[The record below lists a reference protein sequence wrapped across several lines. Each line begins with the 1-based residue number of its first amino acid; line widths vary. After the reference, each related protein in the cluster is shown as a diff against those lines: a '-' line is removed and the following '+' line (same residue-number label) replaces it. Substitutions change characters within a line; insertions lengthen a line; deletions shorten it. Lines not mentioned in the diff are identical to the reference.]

1 MTKISDSA
9 IAGLAQGAGLSGDAV
24 AIAVAIALAES
35 GGDPAQVTNTPATG
49 DLSYG
54 LWQINMIGSMG
65 PDRRRAFGLTD
76 NNQLL
81 DPATND
87 KVMSTLSSGGTYWNP
102 WTTYTRGT
110 YKLFLARGQAAASAP
125 GSNGQIAGSGGTTTP
140 ASLSGSLSSLN
151 DFFNTIQSPEFW
163 KWAGVLVAGV
173 ALLFFGI
180 MKATGDN
187 SLSSGSK
194 ELIKRAGEAAVL
206 A

>member
-1 MTKISDSA
+1 VTKISDSA

-81 DPATND
+81 DPATNA

-125 GSNGQIAGSGGTTTP
+125 GSNGHQQILFT
-140 ASLSGSLSSLN
+140 
-151 DFFNTIQSPEFW
+151 
-163 KWAGVLVAGV
+163 
-173 ALLFFGI
+173 AL
-180 MKATGDN
+180 D
-187 SLSSGSK
+187 
-194 ELIKRAGEAAVL
+194 RAVL
-206 A
+206 DKLRDADLDQLKPLEALNLLAELKKQIS

>member
-24 AIAVAIALAES
+24 AIAVAIAIAES
-35 GGDPAQVTNTPATG
+35 GGDPAQITDTPATG

-81 DPATND
+81 DPATNA

-110 YKLFLARGQAAASAP
+110 YKLYLARGQAAASVP
-125 GSNGQIAGSGGTTTP
+125 SNQGIGTTTTP
-140 ASLSGSLSSLN
+140 VSVSGSLSSLT

-163 KWAGVLVAGV
+163 KRTGVLAAGV
-173 ALLFFGI
+173 ALLFYGI

-187 SLSSGSK
+187 SLSSASK